1 MINLLLP
8 IANAAFLAAASYFD
22 IKKRIIPNKIVIFML
37 IACMLYADFLVL
49 SGLLSENVMM
59 HLFKA
64 VAGAGIALI
73 FMMIPGMVTGK
84 SFGAGD
90 KKVFAVLGLSQGP
103 WRVTVLMG
111 LAMVSA
117 AMFIFLKWKKKDNV
131 AMAPHILMAY
141 ISVAVI
147 FEVLPVKII

>member
-1 MINLLLP
+1 
-8 IANAAFLAAASYFD
+8 
-22 IKKRIIPNKIVIFML
+22 
-37 IACMLYADFLVL
+37 MLYADFLIL

-90 KKVFAVLGLSQGP
+90 KKVFVVLGLSQGP

-117 AMFIFLKWKKKDNV
+117 AMFIFLKGKNKDNI
-131 AMAPHILMAY
+131 AMAPHILIAY

-147 FEVLPVKII
+147 FEVLQVKII